1 MPRIKMG
8 ETRVAKTWQ
17 QIIVDQ
23 IKAGRAIPV
32 LSNSISNDL
41 ILAAIPGL
49 R

>member
-1 MPRIKMG
+1 MG